1 MNVKA
6 RTISLPMFWIRVGLV
21 GFLWLSSAIV
31 LLPGSSSNANFVD
44 QRSLFPIAQQLKSLN
59 LLTEETYQGVIQLI
73 NSGEIHNRSEL
84 LHYAKE
90 DSQRQLFG
98 SIPSRSN
105 ISIVFGGDLNQS
117 DLDRLQKFNHRLRES
132 GAISDSVFN
141 HLQRQISN
149 KEIHVEWELLRS
161 AVALMEVSDSLQ
173 PAQVKPQL
181 DELKTAGV
189 LSEVNYHRLLQDL
202 SSESIEN
209 SFDLLRYMEHAL
221 IFNLRD
227 YSTDPLDYLPKIHQ
241 AIAQKLAADGIANI
255 QLENLTVKLVP
266 DKEQYSDRV
275 TFYKALVSAN
285 VNDRRYQ
292 QASFYAPITEGV
304 GKHDVFIG
312 RIEPDTFI
320 HLFNKILRDQKS
332 SYRLY
337 SIEPTLEGVRSSDH
351 SRFAV
356 IALTEQQANDL
367 MPKQLLGIG
376 WQKHDTALTSDRTKQ
391 IMALMQK
398 IGLLSHLTK
407 EQIAAGHQQ
416 VVQSYVTRPYEIFA
430 AFDDVLI
437 QFDFESGN
445 IDNPYQALTERFAAA
460 SRGAFNPTQVS
471 NEFDLDRKAAGIS
484 FVVKGKR
491 YSKKLEFNG
500 DWLDPE
506 FFSFIEK
513 VVKETVSDGRF
524 YSLSDGNEFVGY
536 LFLRNNQKQAL
547 ESEGL
552 ITLEPVGG

>member
-1 MNVKA
+1 
-6 RTISLPMFWIRVGLV
+6 
-21 GFLWLSSAIV
+21 
-31 LLPGSSSNANFVD
+31 
-44 QRSLFPIAQQLKSLN
+44 LN
-59 LLTEETYQGVIQLI
+59 LLTEETFQRVIQSI
-73 NSGEIHNRSEL
+73 SSGAIHNRSEL
-84 LHYAKE
+84 LHYAAE
-90 DSQRQLFG
+90 DAQRQLFG
-98 SIPSRSN
+98 SIPRRNN
-105 ISIVFGGDLNQS
+105 ISIAFGSDLTQS
-117 DLDRLQKFNHRLRES
+117 DLDRLQNFNHRLREA
-132 GAISDSVFN
+132 GVISDNVFN

-161 AVALMEVSDSLQ
+161 AVTLMEVSDSLQ
-173 PAQVKPQL
+173 LAQIKPQL
-181 DELKTAGV
+181 DELKTAGI
-189 LSEVNYHRLLQDL
+189 LSEVNYHHLLQDL
-202 SSESIEN
+202 ASESVEN
-209 SFDLLRYMEHAL
+209 SFDLLRYLEHAL
-221 IFNLRD
+221 IFDLRG
-227 YSTDPLDYLPKIHQ
+227 YSTDPHDYFPKIHR
-241 AIAQKLAADGIANI
+241 AIAQKLAADGIGKI

-285 VNDRRYQ
+285 VNDRQYQ
-292 QASFYAPITEGV
+292 QASFYAPIAEGV
-304 GKHDVFIG
+304 RNHDVFIG

-337 SIEPTLEGVRSSDH
+337 SIEAVDYADGTPGKDY

-356 IALTEQQANDL
+356 IALTEQQANYL
-367 MPKQLLGIG
+367 MPKQLLDIG
-376 WQKHDTALTSDRTKQ
+376 WQKHDTALTSDGTEQ
-391 IMALMQK
+391 IMALVQK

-407 EQIAAGHQQ
+407 EQIATGHQQ
-416 VVQSYVTRPYEIFA
+416 VIQSYVTRPYEIFA
-430 AFDDVLI
+430 AFGDVLI

-445 IDNPYQALTERFAAA
+445 IDNPYQALTEKFAAA

-471 NEFDLDRKAAGIS
+471 NEFDWDRKAAGIS

-506 FFSFIEK
+506 FFSFIEE

-547 ESEGL
+547 ESQGL